1 MNFAPLFSGS
11 SGNAVYVGSQNT
23 HLLVDAGLSG
33 ARIARELERVGLRA
47 DALSGILITHEH
59 TDHIA
64 GVGVMSRRF
73 DLPVYATEGTWR
85 EMHGRL
91 GKIAAQNVR
100 VLDGKRPFRVGDIEV
115 NPFPLSHDAAD
126 PVGYALFLGAPVL
139 LYAARRQDG
148 LDTLRMLPLPLSRAL
163 LIALLAASAL
173 MLVSLVSM
181 WFLALVEATGGTAYD
196 TALPMP
202 KSRAGIIGMVLQ
214 VAVLPGIFEELLFR
228 GALLRAWEKRG
239 GTYAVVVTTL
249 LFAALHNTVLGLPSQ
264 LISGAIMALLVIR
277 LNSVY
282 ASMVFHT
289 VYNGLN
295 YGLALYANSAVD
307 AAEAAAL
314 ESATTVELLG
324 GAGGLLALV
333 PSMLLFALITYFLYR
348 MCVRWS
354 QPVLLRDSRPE
365 PMDWKSLVVLISALI
380 TCAAYY
386 ALDVAAIWFVP

>member
-1 MNFAPLFSGS
+1 MVENRGISLFRA
-11 SGNAVYVGSQNT
+11 NALY
-23 HLLVDAGLSG
+23 LLA
-33 ARIARELERVGLRA
+33 AVGLVLLDLA
-47 DALSGILITHEH
+47 ATLLSSI
-59 TDHIA
+59 
-64 GVGVMSRRF
+64 
-73 DLPVYATEGTWR
+73 EGLNT
-85 EMHGRL
+85 G
-91 GKIAAQNVR
+91 AAS
-100 VLDGKRPFRVGDIEV
+100 VLL
-115 NPFPLSHDAAD
+115 N
-126 PVGYALFLGAPVL
+126 VGYYVLFLGAPVL
-139 LYAARRQDG
+139 LYAVRRQDG

-249 LFAALHNTVLGLPSQ
+249 LFAALHSTVLGLPSQ

-282 ASMVFHT
+282 ASMIFHT

-307 AAEAAAL
+307 TAEATAL

-324 GAGGLLALV
+324 GAGGLLAFV

-348 MCVRWS
+348 LCVRWS

-365 PMDWKSLVVLISALI
+365 PMDWKSLVVLVSALI